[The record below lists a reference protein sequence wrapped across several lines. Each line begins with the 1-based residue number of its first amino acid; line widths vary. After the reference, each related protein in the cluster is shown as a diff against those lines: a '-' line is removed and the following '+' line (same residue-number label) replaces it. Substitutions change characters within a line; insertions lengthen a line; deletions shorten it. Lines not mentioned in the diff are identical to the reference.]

1 MKEEIWSIR
10 RMRELQKLSTT
21 RNTYKSND
29 ASDDSDY
36 FEKEEEFEK
45 PIFNKLLTRLQYL
58 LDE

>member
-1 MKEEIWSIR
+1 
-10 RMRELQKLSTT
+10 MRELQKLSTT